1 MRRVVVTGLGAVTPL
16 GVGVRRTW
24 SRLLDGHCG
33 VVSTRQLGDEFRA
46 LPSQVAGLV
55 PQVVAG
61 ADSTATPQTAEDGL
75 WRAEAH
81 LSATEIR
88 QTAKFAQYALAAS
101 EEAFRDAGFKNGN
114 GLDPEMTGVTLGS
127 GIGNLADLYDT
138 SVAYAQ
144 GHNYRKIHPLFVPR
158 LLINLGA
165 GHISMRYGLRGP
177 NHAVTTA
184 CTTGAHSIGDAARF
198 IQAGEADVMVAGG
211 AESCIHPLAI
221 GGFARSRSLVTGYNE
236 QPEKSSRPFDK
247 DRAGFVIGEGAA
259 CLVLEELEH
268 AKSRRARIYAELIGY
283 GNSADAHHLTAPL
296 EDGGGALL
304 AMKKALRQA
313 RISPSKVDYINAHA
327 TSTPLGDQAENKAIK
342 TLMLGEQGRAAAKE
356 INVSSTKGAIGHL
369 LGAAGAVEA
378 LFTVLAV
385 HENVMPPTINLV
397 SKTQDFDCNYVANDA
412 QQAEITVALTN
423 SFGFGGTNS
432 SLCFRKCE

>member
-24 SRLLDGHCG
+24 SRLLNGRCG
-33 VVSTRQLGDEFRA
+33 IVSTRQLGDEFRA

-55 PQVVAG
+55 PQAVPG
-61 ADSTATPQTAEDGL
+61 TDSTTATQTAEDGL
-75 WRAEAH
+75 WRVEDH

-101 EEAFRDAGFKNGN
+101 EEAFRDAGFKDGN

-127 GIGNLADLYDT
+127 GVGNLADLYDT

-165 GHISMRYGLRGP
+165 GHISMRYGLQGP
-177 NHAVTTA
+177 NHAATTA

-198 IQAGEADVMVAGG
+198 IQAGEADVMIAGG

-221 GGFARSRSLVTGYNE
+221 GGFARSRSLVTDFNDEPG
-236 QPEKSSRPFDK
+236 KSSRPFDK

-259 CLVLEELEH
+259 CLVLEVGFV
-268 AKSRRARIYAELIGY
+268 SRKQH
-283 GNSADAHHLTAPL
+283 SVFMCT
-296 EDGGGALL
+296 
-304 AMKKALRQA
+304 
-313 RISPSKVDYINAHA
+313 
-327 TSTPLGDQAENKAIK
+327 
-342 TLMLGEQGRAAAKE
+342 
-356 INVSSTKGAIGHL
+356 
-369 LGAAGAVEA
+369 
-378 LFTVLAV
+378 
-385 HENVMPPTINLV
+385 
-397 SKTQDFDCNYVANDA
+397 C
-412 QQAEITVALTN
+412 
-423 SFGFGGTNS
+423 
-432 SLCFRKCE
+432 